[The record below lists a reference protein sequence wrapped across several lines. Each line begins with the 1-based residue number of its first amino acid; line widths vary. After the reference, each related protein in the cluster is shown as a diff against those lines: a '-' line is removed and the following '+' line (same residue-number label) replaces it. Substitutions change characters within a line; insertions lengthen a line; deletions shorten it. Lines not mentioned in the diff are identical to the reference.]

1 MSEAHAFHLPAVSA
15 QPAFATLVPP
25 IVADTHE
32 DAAERFVEY
41 FAATIRNANTRAAYM
56 NAVTDFLAYSPVAG
70 LGSLAEIRS
79 IHVSA
84 YIEHATARF
93 APQTVKLRLAGL
105 RGLFDWLARH
115 GVLESNPAA
124 PVRGPAYSQARGKT
138 PILTAAEAKRLI
150 ESIDAKSLVGLR
162 DRALIGVMVY
172 SFSRVSAAIGMDL
185 DDLVRTAGRS
195 WLRLSE
201 KGGKVHE
208 MPVHHR
214 LLEHLE
220 AYIAALGGEIDP
232 KEPLFRAARGRTG
245 ALSVERMT
253 RHDAYAM
260 VRRRAVKAGV
270 VEKIGN
276 HSFRGTGI
284 TTFLMNEGTLE
295 QAQEMA
301 NHSSPR
307 TTKLY
312 DRRADKIT
320 QDAVE
325 RIRIE

>member
-1 MSEAHAFHLPAVSA
+1 MDDAPDFNAPTVPDTPVFSAVVPA
-15 QPAFATLVPP
+15 
-25 IVADTHE
+25 IVADTH
-32 DAAERFVEY
+32 ARAGERFLEY
-41 FAATIRNANTRAAYM
+41 FAATLRNANTRAAYM
-56 NAVTDFLAYSPVAG
+56 NAVADFLRFEPVAA
-70 LGSLAEIRS
+70 LTSLAEVRS
-79 IHVSA
+79 IHVSL
-84 YIEHATARF
+84 YVESLGDRF
-93 APQTVKLRLAGL
+93 APQTVKQRLAAL

-115 GVLESNPAA
+115 GVLETNPAA
-124 PVRGPAYSQARGKT
+124 PVRGPAYTYKRGKI

-150 ESIDAKSLVGLR
+150 GSIETDTLVGLR
-162 DRALIGVMVY
+162 DRALIATMVY
-172 SFSRVSAAIGMDL
+172 SFARISAAVGMDIE
-185 DDLVRTAGRS
+185 DLVQTAGRS

-214 LLEHLE
+214 LLDHLD
-220 AYIAALGGEIDP
+220 AYLAALGPQDG
-232 KEPLFRAARGRTG
+232 KAPLFRAAQGRTG
-245 ALSVERMT
+245 KLALGRLS

-260 VRRRAVKAGV
+260 IRRRAAKAGV

-284 TTFLMNEGTLE
+284 TAFLLNEGTLE
-295 QAQEMA
+295 LAQEMA
-301 NHSSPR
+301 NHASPR

-312 DRRADKIT
+312 DRRGDRIT

>member
-1 MSEAHAFHLPAVSA
+1 MSDDLQLPVFAPETTSGFFV
-15 QPAFATLVPP
+15 PA
-25 IVADTHE
+25 IVAHTHR
-32 DAAERFVEY
+32 DAGERFLEF

-56 NAVTDFLAYSPVAG
+56 NAVADFLRFEPVAG
-70 LGSLAEIRS
+70 LGSLAEVRS

-84 YIEHATARF
+84 YIESIGERF
-93 APQTVKLRLAGL
+93 APQTAKLRLAAL

-115 GVLESNPAA
+115 GVLENNPAA
-124 PVRGPAYSQARGKT
+124 PVRGPSYTIKRGKT

-150 ESIDAKSLVGLR
+150 ESIETDSLVGLR
-162 DRALIGVMVY
+162 DRALIAVMVY
-172 SFSRVSAAIGMDL
+172 SFARVSAAVGMDL
-185 DDLVRTAGRS
+185 EDLVQTAGRS
-195 WLRLSE
+195 WLRLHE

-214 LLEHLE
+214 LLEHLD
-220 AYIAALGGEIDP
+220 AYISALDSTEL
-232 KEPLFRAARGRTG
+232 KSPLFRSALGRAGKLGTER
-245 ALSVERMT
+245 LS

-260 VRRRAVKAGV
+260 VRRRATKAGV

-284 TTFLMNEGTLE
+284 TTYLENQGTLE
-295 QAQEMA
+295 LAQEMA
-301 NHSSPR
+301 NHASPR

-312 DRRADKIT
+312 DRRGDKIT

>member
-1 MSEAHAFHLPAVSA
+1 MDDAPNFHPPAVA
-15 QPAFATLVPP
+15 EAPALGAIVPA
-25 IVADTHE
+25 IVADTHR
-32 DAAERFVEY
+32 DAGERFLEY

-56 NAVTDFLAYSPVAG
+56 NAVADFLRFAPVAG
-70 LGSLAEIRS
+70 LGSLAEVRS

-84 YIEHATARF
+84 YIEDIGDRF
-93 APQTVKLRLAGL
+93 APQTVKQRLAAL

-115 GVLESNPAA
+115 GVLENNPAA
-124 PVRGPAYSQARGKT
+124 PVRGPAYTTKRGKT

-150 ESIDAKSLVGLR
+150 ESIETDSLVGLR
-162 DRALIGVMVY
+162 DRALIAVMVY
-172 SFSRVSAAIGMDL
+172 SFARISAAVGMAVE
-185 DDLVRTAGRS
+185 DLVQTAGRS
-195 WLRLSE
+195 WLRLHE

-214 LLEHLE
+214 LLEHLD
-220 AYIAALGGEIDP
+220 AYLAALGP
-232 KEPLFRAARGRTG
+232 QALKAPLFRAAVGRTG
-245 ALSVERMT
+245 RLGLAVLT

-260 VRRRAVKAGV
+260 VRRRAIKAGV

-284 TTFLMNEGTLE
+284 TTYLQNDGTLE
-295 QAQEMA
+295 LAQEMA
-301 NHSSPR
+301 NHASPR

-312 DRRADKIT
+312 DRRGDKIT

>member
-1 MSEAHAFHLPAVSA
+1 MASDIDVMLPTLADR
-15 QPAFATLVPP
+15 PASSLVVPA
-25 IVADTHE
+25 IVAETHE
-32 DAAERFVEY
+32 DAAERFIEY
-41 FAATIRNANTRAAYM
+41 FAATIRNPNTRAAYM
-56 NAVTDFLAYSPVAG
+56 NAVADFLRFEPVAD

-84 YIEHATARF
+84 YIESVGERF
-93 APQTVKLRLAGL
+93 APQTVKQRLAAL

-115 GVLESNPAA
+115 GVLEVNPAA
-124 PVRGPAYSQARGKT
+124 PVRGPAYTIKRGKT
-138 PILTAAEAKRLI
+138 PILTATEAKRLI
-150 ESIDAKSLVGLR
+150 ESIETDSLVGLR
-162 DRALIGVMVY
+162 DRALIAVMVY
-172 SFSRVSAAIGMDL
+172 SFARVSAAVGMDAE
-185 DDLVRTAGRS
+185 DLVQTAGRS
-195 WLRLSE
+195 WLRLLE

-214 LLEHLE
+214 LLEHLD
-220 AYIAALGGEIDP
+220 AYIAVLGLADS
-232 KEPLFRAARGRTG
+232 KTPLFRAALGRTG
-245 ALSVERMT
+245 KLGAERLS

-260 VRRRAVKAGV
+260 VRRRAIKAGV

-284 TTFLMNEGTLE
+284 TTYLENEGTLE
-295 QAQEMA
+295 LAQEMA
-301 NHSSPR
+301 NHASPR

-312 DRRADKIT
+312 DRRGDKIT

>member
-1 MSEAHAFHLPAVSA
+1 MADDLNLPIIAPETTSGFIV
-15 QPAFATLVPP
+15 PA
-25 IVADTHE
+25 IVADTHR
-32 DAAERFVEY
+32 DAGERFLEY

-56 NAVTDFLAYSPVAG
+56 NAVADFLRFGPVTN

-84 YIEHATARF
+84 YIEAVGERF
-93 APQTVKLRLAGL
+93 APQTVKLRLAAL

-115 GVLESNPAA
+115 GVLETNPAA
-124 PVRGPAYSQARGKT
+124 PVRGPSYTIKRGKT
-138 PILTAAEAKRLI
+138 PILTATEAKRLI
-150 ESIDAKSLVGLR
+150 ESIEVDSPVGLR
-162 DRALIGVMVY
+162 DRALIAVMVY
-172 SFSRVSAAIGMDL
+172 SFARVSAAVSMDL
-185 DDLVRTAGRS
+185 EDLVQTAGRS
-195 WLRLSE
+195 WLRLHE

-214 LLEHLE
+214 LLEHLD
-220 AYIAALGGEIDP
+220 AYIAALDLAEP
-232 KEPLFRAARGRTG
+232 KSPLFLAAIGRTG
-245 ALSVERMT
+245 VLGPSRLS

-260 VRRRAVKAGV
+260 VRRRATKAGV

-284 TTFLMNEGTLE
+284 TTYLQNDGTLE
-295 QAQEMA
+295 LAQEMA
-301 NHSSPR
+301 NHASPR

-312 DRRADKIT
+312 DRRGDKIT

>member
-1 MSEAHAFHLPAVSA
+1 MSDAAYVPLPIVADEPSFGFV
-15 QPAFATLVPP
+15 VPS
-25 IVADTHE
+25 IVADTHR
-32 DAAERFVEY
+32 DAGERFIEY
-41 FAATIRNANTRAAYM
+41 FAATIRNPNTRAAYM
-56 NAVTDFLAYSPVAG
+56 NAVADFLRFEPVAD
-70 LGSLAEIRS
+70 LGSLAEVRS

-84 YIEHATARF
+84 YIESVGDRF
-93 APQTVKLRLAGL
+93 APQTVKQRLAAL

-124 PVRGPAYSQARGKT
+124 PVRGPAYTIKRGKT
-138 PILTAAEAKRLI
+138 PILTAIEAKRLI
-150 ESIDAKSLVGLR
+150 ESIETDSLVGLR
-162 DRALIGVMVY
+162 DRALIAVMVY
-172 SFSRVSAAIGMDL
+172 SFARVSAAVGMNLEDL
-185 DDLVRTAGRS
+185 AQTAGRS
-195 WLRLSE
+195 WLRLHE

-220 AYIAALGGEIDP
+220 AYLGVVGPQEP
-232 KEPLFRAARGRTG
+232 KVPLFRAALGRTG
-245 ALSVERMT
+245 KLGAERLS

-260 VRRRAVKAGV
+260 VRRRATKAGV

-284 TTFLMNEGTLE
+284 TTYLENDGTLE
-295 QAQEMA
+295 LAQEMA
-301 NHSSPR
+301 NHASPR

-312 DRRADKIT
+312 DRRGDKIT

>member
-1 MSEAHAFHLPAVSA
+1 MDDVPDFRLPAIPDA
-15 QPAFATLVPP
+15 PAFGAIMPS
-25 IVADTHE
+25 IVADTHAR
-32 DAAERFVEY
+32 AAERFIEF

-56 NAVTDFLAYSPVAG
+56 NAVADFLRFEPVAH
-70 LGSLAEIRS
+70 LGSLAEVRS

-84 YIEHATARF
+84 YVESLGDRF
-93 APQTVKLRLAGL
+93 APQTVKQRLAAL

-115 GVLESNPAA
+115 GVLDTNPAA
-124 PVRGPAYSQARGKT
+124 PVRGPAYTYKRGKT

-150 ESIDAKSLVGLR
+150 GSIETDTLVGLR
-162 DRALIGVMVY
+162 DRALIATMVY
-172 SFSRVSAAIGMDL
+172 SFARISAAVGMDIE
-185 DDLVRTAGRS
+185 DLVQTAGRS

-208 MPVHHR
+208 MPAHHR
-214 LLEHLE
+214 LLDHLE
-220 AYIAALGGEIDP
+220 VYLAALGPQDA
-232 KEPLFRAARGRTG
+232 KAPLFRSARGRTG
-245 ALSVERMT
+245 ELAAGRLS

-260 VRRRAVKAGV
+260 VRRRATRAGV
-270 VEKIGN
+270 AEKIGN

-284 TTFLMNEGTLE
+284 TTFLLNDGSLE
-295 QAQEMA
+295 LAQEMA
-301 NHSSPR
+301 NHASPR

-312 DRRADKIT
+312 DRRGDRIT